1 MYKKLW
7 FCGAL
12 LCTGLSFSQASQEEI
27 ESLDEVVLIDSKI
40 GIKRENSGKVVTKI
54 TAREI
59 ERSRG
64 QSIPELINR
73 VSGIEING
81 TRSNDGQNLGYYV
94 RGGRNRQVVIMV
106 DGVQLNDASSIANDF
121 DLRLLPLD
129 QVENIE
135 IIKGASSTLYGSGAA
150 AAVINITTKEPVNK
164 VIGLQLQSTLGT
176 NNSQENKDLSIARF
190 DNAVAVSGRAS
201 GFDYQVNFSN
211 RFSEKMSAV
220 KSGSTNE
227 DEEFEDDPFNKYNLY
242 ARVGYR
248 INERI
253 KFHFYGNYDKFNSS
267 FDDSFM
273 YQDADNKLESS
284 QFRTGSHWKA
294 TYKNGSFNFSDSYT
308 KLNREVTSAYPV
320 KYDSKVYAFDA
331 NNKYTFN
338 KKFNTV
344 IGVNGILSEFNSYGI
359 PFGETNFV
367 QTANEEEAN
376 FDIIDPYLNLVFI
389 SGSGL
394 NINTGARLNIHS
406 EYGSHLVYT
415 LNPSYTYSLS
425 NGYLKALASY
435 GTAYITPS
443 LYQLYDAVYGN
454 PNLEPESSSTIEAG
468 MELDWKNFRISGV
481 YFERKTQNF
490 VDFVTIDPENF
501 LFQYRN
507 IDENFKARGVEIEL
521 KAGILPSL
529 DLTGNYTYTKADER
543 FALRIPTHKVNAALG
558 YKINEDIYTSLT
570 YQFNDV
576 RSDSFFNSESFE
588 NEVVLLNKYG
598 ILNYFISYH
607 VNENVRIFAGVDNIT
622 NESYEEI
629 YRFTTRGRNGRIGLA
644 LNF

>member
-1 MYKKLW
+1 MRSYLKNSPIFIFTFLSGILFISCSEDSVEVEKATAATTPPVTAEYEIENFIYRGMSDVYLYKKDVAVLKENY
-7 FCGAL
+7 FA
-12 LCTGLSFSQASQEEI
+12 SQA
-27 ESLDEVVLIDSKI
+27 K
-40 GIKRENSGKVVTKI
+40 K
-54 TAREI
+54 
-59 ERSRG
+59 
-64 QSIPELINR
+64 
-73 VSGIEING
+73 
-81 TRSNDGQNLGYYV
+81 
-94 RGGRNRQVVIMV
+94 
-106 DGVQLNDASSIANDF
+106 
-121 DLRLLPLD
+121 
-129 QVENIE
+129 
-135 IIKGASSTLYGSGAA
+135 
-150 AAVINITTKEPVNK
+150 
-164 VIGLQLQSTLGT
+164 
-176 NNSQENKDLSIARF
+176 NNFFA
-190 DNAVAVSGRAS
+190 
-201 GFDYQVNFSN
+201 
-211 RFSEKMSAV
+211 
-220 KSGSTNE
+220 
-227 DEEFEDDPFNKYNLY
+227 
-242 ARVGYR
+242 
-248 INERI
+248 
-253 KFHFYGNYDKFNSS
+253 
-267 FDDSFM
+267 
-273 YQDADNKLESS
+273 
-284 QFRTGSHWKA
+284 
-294 TYKNGSFNFSDSYT
+294 
-308 KLNREVTSAYPV
+308 
-320 KYDSKVYAFDA
+320 
-331 NNKYTFN
+331 
-338 KKFNTV
+338 
-344 IGVNGILSEFNSYGI
+344 
-359 PFGETNFV
+359 
-367 QTANEEEAN
+367 
-376 FDIIDPYLNLVFI
+376 
-389 SGSGL
+389 
-394 NINTGARLNIHS
+394 
-406 EYGSHLVYT
+406 
-415 LNPSYTYSLS
+415 TYSLS